1 MRFQLGSGNPT
12 ITRRLIAGFVAILAL
27 GGAAAIVGLVSMRG
41 MSDTIGLTLADV
53 RTEAQLAARLSTNI
67 AQVMAAGTRYM
78 ETRDSTAQAEFRRL
92 GWSAHGAQREMNL
105 RAGQSAEE
113 IILLASIDER
123 LSAMEVA
130 YARGHRLAD
139 LGRSAEARAAVD
151 VAFPIA
157 DSLLGDIAVLGAL
170 KAARVNRAAAELRSE
185 SAQRAVAIVTALL
198 AALLVASA
206 VVFTT
211 TRSITR
217 PLRVLVAH
225 AHQLSAGNLT
235 ARTSEQLPSEFEI
248 LATAMNQ
255 TGESLSR
262 LVAAA
267 TSTAD
272 EVSTSANDLSSV
284 SHQITSSA
292 TQVAAAMGEVSRG
305 AESQVQ
311 ELRTVDGALL
321 RIRER
326 AEGVR
331 VGASDVTTLAFQIE
345 DVAEAKRLEVRTA
358 LATLLAVR
366 VNVQKAASEVSLLDD
381 AAADINRFVAAV
393 TKIAEQTNLLALN
406 AAIEAARAGNAGRG
420 FAVVADEVRKLAE
433 AAESSSYDIVR
444 MTAMITARVAHTADA
459 MDASVQRVNEIER
472 ISRELEDA
480 LSSISTSAS
489 RMREAA
495 SSVTSAARENALAVE
510 SAAKGVT
517 SIARTAESH
526 ATAAQQISASTEEQ
540 SAACEQMSSASVT
553 LLKGSTQLRRLVG
566 ELKTDAA

>member
-1 MRFQLGSGNPT
+1 MKLRFLLGNRT
-12 ITRRLIAGFVAILAL
+12 ITRRLLAGFIAILAL
-27 GGAAAIVGLVSMRG
+27 GGAAALVGLLSMRG
-41 MSDTIGLTLADV
+41 MSETIGLTLTDV
-53 RTEAQLAARLSTNI
+53 RSEAQLAARLSTNI
-67 AQVMAAGTRYM
+67 AQVMAAGTRYV
-78 ETRDSTAQAEFRRL
+78 ETRDSTAQADFRRL
-92 GWSAHGAQREMNL
+92 GWSSHRAQRELNL
-105 RAGQSAEE
+105 RDGHTAEE
-113 IILLASIDER
+113 VALLASIDRR
-123 LSAMEVA
+123 LAAMEVA
-130 YARGHRLAD
+130 YALAHRLTD
-139 LGRSAEARAAVD
+139 LRRPAEARAAVD

-157 DSLLGDIAVLGAL
+157 DSLLSDIAALGAL
-170 KAARVNRAAAELRSE
+170 QAARVNLAADRLRSE
-185 SAQRAVAIVTALL
+185 SGRRAFAIISALI
-198 AALLVASA
+198 AALLVASL
-206 VVFTT
+206 VMFTT
-211 TRSITR
+211 MRSLIR
-217 PLRVLVAH
+217 PLNILVAH

-235 ARTSEQLPSEFEI
+235 ARTNERLPSEFEI
-248 LATAMNQ
+248 LAAAMNQ

-262 LVAAA
+262 LVTAA
-267 TSTAD
+267 TTTAD
-272 EVSTSANDLSSV
+272 EVTSSANDLSSV

-331 VGASDVTTLAFQIE
+331 SGAADVTTLAFQIE
-345 DVAEAKRLEVRTA
+345 DVAESKRVEIRTA

-381 AAADINRFVAAV
+381 AAADINRFVASV

-406 AAIEAARAGNAGRG
+406 AAIEAARAGSAGRG
-420 FAVVADEVRKLAE
+420 FAVVAEEVRKLAE

-459 MDASVQRVNEIER
+459 MEAGVQRVNEIER
-472 ISRELEDA
+472 ISHELDEA
-480 LSSISTSAS
+480 LSGISGAAS

-495 SSVTSAARENALAVE
+495 STVTSAARENAQAVE

-526 ATAAQQISASTEEQ
+526 ATAAQQINASTQEQ
-540 SAACEQMSSASVT
+540 SAACEQMTSASIS

-566 ELKTDAA
+566 ELKTEAA